1 MGNLAQRK
9 QEIEDRIRLAQQE
22 GEFTH
27 PVTLI
32 AVTKYQTTALANE
45 AIRCGIADIGE
56 NHVQEILRK
65 SEDGLLPCRKHFIG
79 HLQTNKVRA
88 LLSAKDLALIQSV
101 DSERLLFEINKYAK
115 EPVNV
120 LIQVNI
126 AGEEQKFGVSF
137 SQTLPLVRAAAS
149 CENVRVKGYM
159 AIMPI
164 CTKEDYY
171 RRMYD
176 LYRETDAA
184 KIPGVEMQ
192 WLSMGMSGDFELA
205 VKNGANMVRVGSYL
219 FA

>member
-9 QEIEDRIRLAQQE
+9 QEIEDRIRLAQQR
-22 GEFTH
+22 GGFTH

-32 AVTKYQTTALANE
+32 AVTKYQQTSLANE
-45 AIRCGIADIGE
+45 AIRCGITDIGE

-65 SEDGLLPCRKHFIG
+65 SKDGLLPCRKHFIG

-88 LLSAKDLALIQSV
+88 LLSVGDLALIQSV
-101 DSERLLFEINKYAK
+101 DSEHLLLEINKNAK
-115 EPVNV
+115 MPVDI

-126 AGEEQKFGVSF
+126 AGEEQKFGAPLSEAL
-137 SQTLPLVRAAAS
+137 SLVRTAAS
-149 CENVRVKGYM
+149 CENIRVKGYM

-164 CTKEDYY
+164 FTKNDYY
-171 RRMYD
+171 RGMYD
-176 LYRETDAA
+176 LYRETESAR
-184 KIPGVEMQ
+184 IPGVEMR

-205 VKNGANMVRVGSYL
+205 VQNGANMVRIGSYL